1 VGRIIAS
8 NADEWRDI
16 ASASFVPLSIQQ
28 SANDFTASL
37 DMRQLSPDVSIA
49 GVTDQAI
56 VISRTERLASAAI
69 SDDVHISLQASGRGT
84 VSQSGRVAQV
94 APGVLTVT
102 ETHRPFTLNYVEPNQ
117 RHIVLQAS
125 RSALGVSDDM
135 IRHVTGRQLAGINPA
150 RDAYVSLVTSLM
162 AQPETLSETAS
173 LEMSSIVTSLASA
186 MLRSAFESSP
196 IMPTTNEALLV
207 AMTDFIRAH
216 LASPMLSPETVAR
229 AHFVSRRKMYE
240 IFEASGETPAD
251 VIRRERIQ
259 RAASMLEDRAQA
271 WSISDVAFASGFGD
285 VTTFT
290 RAFRR
295 YFGVTPREWRGGLDT
310 PASRALDHR

>member
-1 VGRIIAS
+1 MGRIIAS
-8 NADEWRDI
+8 NTDEWRDI

-28 SANDFTASL
+28 SAQDFTASL

-56 VISRTERLASAAI
+56 VINRTERLASA
-69 SDDVHISLQASGRGT
+69 SVTDDIHISLQASGRGT
-84 VSQSGRVAQV
+84 VSQFGRVANV
-94 APGVLTVT
+94 SPGVLTVT

-125 RSALGVSDDM
+125 RSALGVTDDM
-135 IRHVTGRQLAGINPA
+135 IRHVAGRQLAGVNPA

-162 AQPETLSETAS
+162 AQPENLSESAS
-173 LEMSSIVTSLASA
+173 LEMSTIVTSLASA

-196 IMPTTNEALLV
+196 VMPTTNEALLI
-207 AMTDFIRAH
+207 AMTDFIRVH
-216 LASPMLSPETVAR
+216 LSSPMLTPETVAR
-229 AHFVSRRKMYE
+229 AHFVSRRKLYE
-240 IFEASGETPAD
+240 VFEGSGETPAD

-259 RAASMLEDRAQA
+259 RAATMLTDRSQN
-271 WSISDVAFASGFGD
+271 WSVADVAFATGFSD
-285 VTTFT
+285 VTTFS

-295 YFGVTPREWRGGLDT
+295 YFGVTPREWR
-310 PASRALDHR
+310 ASV

>member
-1 VGRIIAS
+1 MSRIIAN

-16 ASASFVPLSIQQ
+16 ASASFVPLAIQQ

-56 VISRTERLASAAI
+56 VINRTERLASASV
-69 SDDVHISLQASGRGT
+69 SDDVHISLQASGRGA
-84 VSQSGRVAQV
+84 VSQNGHVTQV

-135 IRHVTGRQLAGINPA
+135 IRHVAGRQVSGVNPA

-162 AQPETLSETAS
+162 AQPESLSESAA
-173 LEMSSIVTSLASA
+173 LEMSTIVTSLATA
-186 MLRSAFESSP
+186 MLRSAFESTP
-196 IMPTTNEALLV
+196 VMPTTNEALLV

-216 LASPMLSPETVAR
+216 LSSPMLTPETVAR
-229 AHFVSRRKMYE
+229 AHFVSRRKLYE
-240 IFEASGETPAD
+240 VFEASGETPAD
-251 VIRRERIQ
+251 MIRRERIQ
-259 RAASMLEDRAQA
+259 RAAGMLANVSNT
-271 WSISDVAFASGFGD
+271 WSIADVAFGCGFSD

-290 RAFRR
+290 RVFRR
-295 YFGVTPREWRGGLDT
+295 YYGVTPRDWRAT
-310 PASRALDHR
+310 T